1 MKDKPWFAIAYIFCL
16 TAILS
21 FIVIGF
27 AEITKERVKANQQLA
42 LEKAILKSFH
52 LAEGKS
58 SSEIHQT
65 FLDKIRPDESGEYY
79 TLTENGKTAGFAVLV
94 AGNGFW
100 APIKGIVAVSPDK
113 KNIIGISFHEQNETP
128 GLGGEIV
135 KPAFRDKFNGLK
147 ISPTE
152 NPIGIKPFGAEL
164 AENEVHAIS
173 GATQTCTRL
182 ETLINKDLAKWL
194 KTAQQEDAN

>member
-1 MKDKPWFAIAYIFCL
+1 MKEKPWFAVAYIFCL

-42 LEKAILKSFH
+42 LEKAVLEAFGI
-52 LAEGKS
+52 AEGKS
-58 SSEIHQT
+58 SAQLHET
-65 FLDKIRPDESGEYY
+65 FLDRISPDESGEYY
-79 TLTENGKTAGFAVLV
+79 TLTENGKTAGYAIQV

-100 APIKGIVAVSPDK
+100 APIKGIVAVSADR

-135 KPAFRDKFNGLK
+135 KPLFRDKFKGLK

-152 NPIGIKPFGAEL
+152 NPIGFKPFGADL
-164 AENEVHAIS
+164 AENEIHAIS

-182 ETLINKDLAKWL
+182 EILINDDLAKWL
-194 KTAQQEDAN
+194 KAVPQEDAN